1 MMVQDGPSYLS
12 RRWREILASA
22 YELTEDQ
29 VAQAAIHVRHWLGSD
44 AQLIALLE
52 QRHGWSPESEL
63 GPYFLA
69 ALRRA
74 LT

>member
-1 MMVQDGPSYLS
+1 MCPTEASGLS
-12 RRWREILASA
+12 WRWREILANA

-29 VAQAAIHVRHWLGSD
+29 VAHAAIQVRLWHGSD
-44 AQLIALLE
+44 VHLIAALE
-52 QRHGWSPESEL
+52 QHHGWSSESEL